1 MSFSTVK
8 WRAVTPLQDGIGKA
22 LLMMWTIPLVLG
34 FETALANNAAGL
46 DGSKRRQAETFLPIH
61 EWYPSA
67 CCMDIDCGPISAR
80 GVRKTPLGWHLLD
93 TGEIDGFARAWI
105 WSSIA
110 AYMNSGCRIVR
121 PDACLFRDQGFKK
134 RRPKNWASI
143 PNHAVGQGSQ
153 IRILSGE

>member
-93 TGEIDGFARAWI
+93 TGEIIGFSDRRIRKSLDLEFHRCVYEFWLQ
-105 WSSIA
+105 
-110 AYMNSGCRIVR
+110 NSPTR
-121 PDACLFRDQGFKK
+121 CLFIPGPGIQETAPKKLGF
-134 RRPKNWASI
+134 NT
-143 PNHAVGQGSQ
+143 
-153 IRILSGE
+153 